1 MANIYALQIYHKIF
15 CFYLKFPIA
24 YNQSTGKFF
33 VCADKDLFYSFY
45 IAECIIISGFVA
57 NVAEVIHIAYSEKIE
72 ILPVIL
78 DIINVSLMTFDV
90 LTAVAAWLWK
100 HEGVAFLNDLVR
112 HVDELGKGGCNQ
124 SLPIY
129 LNLA

>member
-1 MANIYALQIYHKIF
+1 M
-15 CFYLKFPIA
+15 KFPIA